1 MKIEIGDLIV
11 VEGQVWTVI
20 ENKRN
25 VPLILQNRDRKIHM
39 FQYEIQRWLK
49 RDKDSKHYSVI
60 K

>member
-11 VEGQVWTVI
+11 VNGQVWTVI
-20 ENKRN
+20 QKSRN
-25 VPLILQNRDRKIHM
+25 FPLILQNRDRKIHM
-39 FQYEIQRWLK
+39 YVYEIQRWLK